1 MEQALENIGSVVEM
15 LGKEIE
21 KVAAERDELK
31 KAATNLLKWHD
42 EELPKWTGFI
52 SMNLIR
58 KGMTTLEGAKDCEAE
73 VRALR
78 KALNETE
85 KEIDK

>member
-1 MEQALENIGSVVEM
+1 MSKMGSSGNCPVCGHDLICAGCVS
-15 LGKEIE
+15 LKE
-21 KVAAERDELK
+21 
-31 KAATNLLKWHD
+31 AATNLLKWHD

-58 KGMTTLEGAKDCEAE
+58 KGMTTIEGAKDCEAE

-78 KALNETE
+78 KALNE
-85 KEIDK
+85 KEIEK